1 MRARALAL
9 QADVPTVG
17 GEDWEVAMADGVD
30 IEEFGADE
38 SIEHGGGDIEVR
50 PRAGARWRALRAAP
64 RRGRLRGAARRAW
77 TPVVPDDRPTM
88 PACRC

>member
-1 MRARALAL
+1 
-9 QADVPTVG
+9 
-17 GEDWEVAMADGVD
+17 MADGVD

-50 PRAGARWRALRAAP
+50 AWEWARWRALRAAA

-77 TPVVPDDRPTM
+77 TPAVPDDRPTM